1 MFVHSIVKYKH
12 QQCVLSLA
20 VSQYLLV
27 ILHNKDICYTYG
39 YQGQAYCVTF
49 VINRRQAAIKI
60 FLLNI
65 LCIIYTLILP
75 QGIGFICHLSSYS
88 FHILVMTFTVET
100 LVDWPVFPSAVRIFV
115 TATEGHTL
123 WF

>member
-1 MFVHSIVKYKH
+1 MLYIWISR
-12 QQCVLSLA
+12 S
-20 VSQYLLV
+20 
-27 ILHNKDICYTYG
+27 G
-39 YQGQAYCVTF
+39 
-49 VINRRQAAIKI
+49 
-60 FLLNI
+60 I
-65 LCIIYTLILP
+65 LCNVRDKQKTSSNQNISTKHSLHYIYFNAGILP

-88 FHILVMTFTVET
+88 FHILVMTFTAET

>member
-1 MFVHSIVKYKH
+1 MSRSSIMCTLHHKQKISNNQFTVKICPGKDLKSKH
-12 QQCVLSLA
+12 A
-20 VSQYLLV
+20 MHY
-27 ILHNKDICYTYG
+27 IYFNTG
-39 YQGQAYCVTF
+39 
-49 VINRRQAAIKI
+49 I
-60 FLLNI
+60 F
-65 LCIIYTLILP
+65 P

-100 LVDWPVFPSAVRIFV
+100 VVDWPVFPSAVRIFV